1 MSAQPKPERQL
12 DLLMEPERPRRDT
25 RWVPGWQRSKRYDP
39 ESGEWGA
46 LVRKREDDA
55 FGAIAQRCV
64 VAYIVRGV
72 GRAQLARQTGLSERS
87 MSDLLA
93 GVTWVTYTKPVLAAL
108 RELGISEGR
117 GLRQQWAT
125 RLHEIIEAQRR
136 LLVMHYAAHHGI
148 DTGVDAAS
156 LMAVTRLFLEDF
168 TDER

>member
-1 MSAQPKPERQL
+1 MIAMPRPERTL

-25 RWVPGWQRSKRYDP
+25 RWVPGWQRSQGYDP

-46 LVRKREDDA
+46 LVRKHSDDA

-64 VAYIVRGV
+64 VAYIIGGV
-72 GRAQLARQTGLSERS
+72 GRAQLARRTGLSERS

-93 GVTWVTYTKPVLAAL
+93 GRTWVTYTKPVLDAL

-136 LLVMHYAAHHGI
+136 LLAMHLDSDHCVGLAK
-148 DTGVDAAS
+148 DARLVA
-156 LMAVTRLFLEDF
+156 LTRLFLEDF
-168 TDER
+168 SDER